1 MDAAYTLY
9 EILKI
14 LVERVGWPSEA
25 EKMRVLESISEA
37 ERVSL
42 FGNMQQIIVC
52 KHTATRSV
60 SVGSGWATVCSD
72 CGKRL

>member
-9 EILKI
+9 EILRI
-14 LVERVGWPSEA
+14 LIERVGWPSEA
-25 EKMRVLESISEA
+25 EKMRVLQSVSEA

-52 KHTATRSV
+52 KHERTRREGSYMQPYSV
-60 SVGSGWATVCSD
+60 CED
-72 CGKRL
+72 CGKRM